1 MDIYRKLMADERI
14 VYLAKGTLVG
24 LSAGFIVSLF
34 RLGIEFI
41 LETVVAS
48 YHYMQEQPIWL
59 IPWVIFS
66 VAAALI
72 VGKLVKS
79 EPNIKGSGIPQVE
92 GQVQGIISLNWWPVL
107 WKKFIGGL
115 LAIGSGLFLGRE
127 GPSIQLGSAV
137 GQGISSLTKGDDVEE
152 KILLSS
158 GAGAGLAAAF
168 NAPLA
173 GLMFVLEEVHHNF
186 SPLLAITTFSSALVA
201 NFVSL
206 NIFGLTPA
214 LDIGMM
220 NTIPIA

>member
-1 MDIYRKLMADERI
+1 MADERVI
-14 VYLAKGTLVG
+14 YLMKGTLVG

-41 LETVVAS
+41 LETVIEG
-48 YHYMQEQPIWL
+48 YHFMQEQPIWL

-66 VAAALI
+66 VTAALI

-92 GQVQGIISLNWWPVL
+92 GQVQGLISLNWWPVL

-137 GQGISSLTKGDDVEE
+137 GQGISYLTKGDDVE
-152 KILLSS
+152 
-158 GAGAGLAAAF
+158 
-168 NAPLA
+168 
-173 GLMFVLEEVHHNF
+173 
-186 SPLLAITTFSSALVA
+186 
-201 NFVSL
+201 
-206 NIFGLTPA
+206 
-214 LDIGMM
+214 
-220 NTIPIA
+220 